1 MRHLLIGVLAAAVA
15 VPAALV
21 GGGMA
26 AASGSSPLPRICSE
40 EEAGARQWGTD
51 LTRLGEG
58 VLRLDG
64 RDLIVRGDA
73 SRWRFWDAQDPAFGT
88 RFHSM
93 SWLVPGLA
101 RGLPVIDVL
110 LEREAA
116 LPDPGF
122 AAGHAAMR
130 ATGWNFGMTRLRMG
144 TVSCLYA
151 VTGDERL
158 LPVIDGLVA
167 AILDPYRYRGAPL
180 NKVHNQGTLANIA
193 LLEAARVF
201 DRPEWRQAA
210 IRRVQNDAASVF
222 APCGMSA
229 EQSTTYHRLNVNIW
243 RRSLAQVG
251 AEAGIDADMGA
262 RVRQGAI
269 ATWQLTRPD
278 GLLDAIGTG
287 NAVPMSPGD
296 LDITVSD
303 DLPTHLLCPD
313 RGWAANRTSW
323 DDTAT
328 HYVLRFG
335 PRPALHGHEDRGA
348 LTWFAQGVSVFADRG
363 VFDRSRGPRW
373 DWAHSS
379 EAHSTFHGIGT
390 TWRRPFR
397 ADYTRVDD
405 ADVYRVRTAY
415 RDTSLERIFTIPLAT
430 DDTGSALQV
439 SDTGRS
445 KSSRQWYQRWQLAEG
460 WRPLERDTAWEP
472 AAVHESTGLYLYGT
486 CWSGVHMR
494 PSVRQVETF
503 PAWRVARPAYAL
515 ECGGLDKLVRLQTLW
530 VVSPVEGL
538 LSWDR
543 LTGEYSVAP
552 PEPEPS
558 PEPEPDP
565 LP

>member
-1 MRHLLIGVLAAAVA
+1 MRRALAAVLAAAVA
-15 VPAALV
+15 VPAALI
-21 GGGMA
+21 GGGVA
-26 AASGSSPLPRICSE
+26 EATRSGALPRICSD

-64 RDLIVRGDA
+64 RDFIVRGDA
-73 SRWRFWDAQDPAFGT
+73 ARWRFWDAADPAFGT

-93 SWLVPGLA
+93 TWLVPGLTG
-101 RGLPVIDVL
+101 GLPVIDIL
-110 LEREAA
+110 LERDAA

-122 AAGHAAMR
+122 AAGHATMR

-151 VTGDERL
+151 ATGDERL
-158 LPVIDGLVA
+158 VPVMDGLVA

-210 IRRVQNDAASVF
+210 IRRVQADAASVF

-251 AEAGIDADMGA
+251 AEAGIEADMGA
-262 RVRQGAI
+262 LVRQAAL

-287 NAVPMSPGD
+287 NAVRMTAAD
-296 LDITVSD
+296 LDLD
-303 DLPTHLLCPD
+303 AAEELPTHLFCPD
-313 RGWAANRTSW
+313 RGWAANRSSW

-348 LTWFAQGVSVFADRG
+348 LTWFAQGVAVFADRG

-373 DWAHSS
+373 DWAHSPQ
-379 EAHSTFHGIGT
+379 AHSTFHGIGT
-390 TWRRPFR
+390 TWRRPFK
-397 ADYTRVDD
+397 ADFTRVDD
-405 ADVYRVRTAY
+405 ADVYRVRTVY
-415 RDTSLERIFTIPLAT
+415 RDTALERIWTIPLAT
-430 DDTGSALQV
+430 DDSESALQV
-439 SDTGRS
+439 ADTGRS
-445 KSSRQWYQRWQLAEG
+445 KASRQWYQRWQLAEG
-460 WRPLERDTAWEP
+460 WRPLERATAWEP
-472 AAVHESTGLYLYGT
+472 AAVHESSGLYLYGT
-486 CWSGVHMR
+486 CWSGLYMR
-494 PSVRQVETF
+494 MSVRQVETF

-515 ECGGLDKLVRLQTLW
+515 ECGGLDTEVRMKTLW
-530 VVSPVEGL
+530 VVSPVEGTL
-538 LSWDR
+538 TWDVR
-543 LTGEYSVAP
+543 TGDYAVVPPAP
-552 PEPEPS
+552 E
-558 PEPEPDP
+558 DP
-565 LP
+565 AE